1 MSGYADAM
9 NRNALVVL
17 ALCAGL
23 TGCVEENTHPTL
35 SQVERRVATL
45 VGDTE
50 GGAAESKCVKTQDR
64 AYRCEVTVNGVASMY
79 DAELKGERIGLK
91 KA

>member
-1 MSGYADAM
+1 MK
-9 NRNALVVL
+9 RNALVVL

-23 TGCVEENTHPTL
+23 TGCVAENTRPSL

-50 GGAAESKCVKTQDR
+50 SGAAESKCVKTQDR
-64 AYRCEVTVNGVASMY
+64 AYRCEVTVNGVSGMY
-79 DAELKGERIGLK
+79 DAQLKGERIALK
-91 KA
+91 KL